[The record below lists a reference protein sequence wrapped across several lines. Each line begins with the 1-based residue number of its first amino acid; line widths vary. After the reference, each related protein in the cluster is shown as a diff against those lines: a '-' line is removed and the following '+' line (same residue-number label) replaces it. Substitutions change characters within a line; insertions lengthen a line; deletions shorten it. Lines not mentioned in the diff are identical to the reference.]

1 MDRRHDALLCAA
13 RITCLVNEVG
23 MANAPLACATVGML
37 NVYPNSRNVIPGR
50 VFLTIDIRHPDDTVL
65 LEMGGAIRDGITRI
79 SDQAS
84 VGHSLEEIF
93 YYAPVPFDS
102 SCVAAVQS
110 GAETCGYSSREI
122 VTGAGHDACF
132 IAHTAPTSMI
142 FIPCVDGI
150 SHNEVEDI
158 EPAWSTAGA
167 NVMLQAVLTKAENL
181 QS

>member
-1 MDRRHDALLCAA
+1 
-13 RITCLVNEVG
+13 
-23 MANAPLACATVGML
+23 
-37 NVYPNSRNVIPGR
+37 
-50 VFLTIDIRHPDDTVL
+50 
-65 LEMGGAIRDGITRI
+65 MGGAIRDGITRI

-102 SCVAAVQS
+102 GCVAAVQS